1 MRASIPAAR
10 RRCRPALVFLTA
22 TTLFFATA
30 RGPACAQTSPAE
42 AAPEDVALA
51 VPRLPL
57 GREPVALPRPLAP
70 AAARQVRQALNAPGL
85 PLDSLTDHLLDGHI
99 LAERFF
105 TASSRPSAS
114 DLQAWLAAYADLP
127 EAGSVH
133 ALLLTKLPRGAAA
146 PPAPVLPA
154 FGSVPSGDDI
164 EVGDR
169 WLVRDPDLDRAVR
182 EAAYDGDLRR
192 AGQIVA
198 ARKLPGEYA
207 ALLQAEIAR
216 AAFSLGRDAD
226 ALALGKSASE
236 QVHGAVGLAAWVGG
250 LAAWRLGRFED
261 ARTLFD
267 AAYRAP
273 LASRGLHAGA
283 AYWSARVSLVTS
295 GHYGPWM
302 QRAAREPRTFYG
314 LLARRTLGQSIR
326 PETPFETATLAE
338 ADVAAVAGT
347 PRGRRALALLQVD
360 LPARAAAE
368 LRLLFAETQDQPGF
382 ARSILLVARAA
393 GLPDLARQIAETTQP
408 IAVRFPPN
416 GLRPAGGFQVDPAL
430 VYALAR
436 VESNFDPGA
445 VSAAGARGLL
455 QIMPGTADY
464 VLAGSGR
471 GRRLHDP
478 AANLDLGQRYLLAL
492 TRLDHV
498 GRDLIRVLASYNAG
512 PGNLGR
518 WLATMGSE
526 EDPLLFM
533 EALPGEETRAYV
545 PRALAYT
552 WLYAAQMGL
561 PSPSL
566 DALAA
571 GVPPGVQVRPVAT
584 EQAAQRP

>member
-1 MRASIPAAR
+1 
-10 RRCRPALVFLTA
+10 
-22 TTLFFATA
+22 
-30 RGPACAQTSPAE
+30 
-42 AAPEDVALA
+42 
-51 VPRLPL
+51 
-57 GREPVALPRPLAP
+57 
-70 AAARQVRQALNAPGL
+70 
-85 PLDSLTDHLLDGHI
+85 
-99 LAERFF
+99 
-105 TASSRPSAS
+105 
-114 DLQAWLAAYADLP
+114 
-127 EAGSVH
+127 
-133 ALLLTKLPRGAAA
+133 
-146 PPAPVLPA
+146 
-154 FGSVPSGDDI
+154 
-164 EVGDR
+164 
-169 WLVRDPDLDRAVR
+169 
-182 EAAYDGDLRR
+182 
-192 AGQIVA
+192 
-198 ARKLPGEYA
+198 
-207 ALLQAEIAR
+207 
-216 AAFSLGRDAD
+216 
-226 ALALGKSASE
+226 
-236 QVHGAVGLAAWVGG
+236 
-250 LAAWRLGRFED
+250 
-261 ARTLFD
+261 
-267 AAYRAP
+267 
-273 LASRGLHAGA
+273 
-283 AYWSARVSLVTS
+283 
-295 GHYGPWM
+295 M

-368 LRLLFAETQDQPGF
+368 LRLLFAETQDQTGF

-393 GLPDLARQIAETTQP
+393 GLPDLARQIAKTTQP